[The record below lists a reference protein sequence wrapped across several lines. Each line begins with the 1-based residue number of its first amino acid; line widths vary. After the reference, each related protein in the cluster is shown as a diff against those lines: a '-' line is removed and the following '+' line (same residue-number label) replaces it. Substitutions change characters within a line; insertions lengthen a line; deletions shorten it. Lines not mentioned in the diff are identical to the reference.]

1 MRKRLK
7 IAQIPANY
15 YDNNML
21 FCVKNGEYV
30 GLSLNN
36 KQSNRTANVLIIGGS
51 GTGKTYK
58 YVKPNILQE
67 NCSQVIT
74 DPSGDIFRSFA
85 PYLLSKGYNVY
96 LFNVNDFTLS
106 NNYNPLENAYDV
118 YGNIV
123 ETQVDV
129 LVSLYIKNAKASDKA
144 GKSSGDPF
152 WDSAEKAFI
161 TALIYYCLEEDEKLI
176 KEGFE
181 VTYTR
186 PAKRGETDK
195 WTPEEKKA
203 RIDPQTG
210 EIIEKQQCKGY
221 EGGRCFSTILHL
233 AHEAEVSDD
242 ANKKS
247 PLTVRL
253 EDFFKRHPKNKTTD
267 YYKTFSGCKSEK
279 TASTIV
285 LCTTID
291 LQLFATTDLDRVTR
305 TNPIKEM
312 NINFDRIGSQQSYLF
327 LGIPQDDQTYNFLVA
342 MLQAQLFKRLYQLGD
357 KKMRGKWHIG
367 YRVGTPIFDYFNS
380 FEEAKTFFETV
391 NDDYETVMI
400 PKLDKDGKV
409 IMHKVTKTREEVE
422 KDKNGE
428 TIMIKVKEKG
438 QRAKKVAKTVKVAYE
453 VEEPVLVPKMI
464 DVPVLDTDGNP
475 VLDADGNPVTE
486 KKEEKRY
493 VGNIIESQYIND
505 QTMYKIHFN
514 HRDLKVSPVRQVLV
528 DLINNID
535 KMYIWSGDKFAGSDP
550 ALPIHVNFLLDEFKN
565 IGEIPN
571 FLNYLATVRKYRIG
585 LHIIIQDIG
594 QIKTMYKEQEHE
606 TLLANV
612 DTTIFLGS
620 ILTEDKEFMQKMLGK
635 TTIRQRSTSDSK
647 SGQSVSY
654 TPTEVP
660 LMSLDEIGAINDP
673 NANRDDCIVVVR
685 DCDPIVGRKLLLY
698 EHCRAKE
705 VDKAKDIINIELFWR
720 NNNESKQEIKE
731 VKVG

>member
-1 MRKRLK
+1 MSILK
-7 IAQIPANY
+7 IAKIPADY

-21 FCVKNGEYV
+21 FGVKNGEYV

-36 KQSNRTANVLIIGGS
+36 KLSGRTANVLIIGGS

-118 YGNIV
+118 NGNIV
-123 ETQVDV
+123 ETQVDT
-129 LVSLYIKNAKASDKA
+129 LVALYIKNAKSSNEA

-152 WDSAEKAFI
+152 WDSAEKSFI
-161 TALIYYCLEEDEKLI
+161 TSLIYYVLEEDENYL

-181 VTYTR
+181 ATYTR
-186 PAKRGETDK
+186 KPSRGERVPDSQLNDK
-195 WTPEEKKA
+195 GEVVEKTKV
-203 RIDPQTG
+203 Q
-210 EIIEKQQCKGY
+210 GY
-221 EGGRCFSTILHL
+221 DGGRCFSTILKL
-233 AHEAEVSDD
+233 AQEAEVSDD
-242 ANKKS
+242 SNKKS
-247 PLTVRL
+247 PLAIRL
-253 EDFFKRHPKNKTTD
+253 EDFFARKPNNKTKD
-267 YYKTFSGCKSEK
+267 YYKTFAGCKSEK

-305 TNPIKEM
+305 THPIPEM

-367 YRVGTPIFDYFNS
+367 YRVGTPIFDYFDS
-380 FEEAKTFFETV
+380 EEEAKIF
-391 NDDYETVMI
+391 YETVSEN
-400 PKLDKDGKV
+400 
-409 IMHKVTKTREEVE
+409 H
-422 KDKNGE
+422 
-428 TIMIKVKEKG
+428 
-438 QRAKKVAKTVKVAYE
+438 
-453 VEEPVLVPKMI
+453 
-464 DVPVLDTDGNP
+464 
-475 VLDADGNPVTE
+475 
-486 KKEEKRY
+486 
-493 VGNIIESQYIND
+493 IIEDKYIND
-505 QTMYKIHFN
+505 KVMYKIRFN
-514 HRDLKVSPVRQVLV
+514 KRDLKVSPVREVLV
-528 DLINNID
+528 DLIKNID
-535 KMYIWSGDKFAGSDP
+535 KMYIWSGDKVAGSDP

-571 FLNYLATVRKYRIG
+571 FLNYLATVRKYRMG
-585 LHIIIQDIG
+585 LHVIIQDVG
-594 QIKTMYKEQEHE
+594 QIKTMYKENEHE

-647 SGQSVSY
+647 SGQSVSW

-660 LMSLDEIGAINDP
+660 LLSIDEIDAINDP
-673 NANRDDCIVVVR
+673 NANRDDCIIVVR
-685 DCDPIVGRKLLLY
+685 NCDPIVARKLLLY
-698 EHCRAKE
+698 EHCRAGL
-705 VDKAKDIINIELFWR
+705 VDKAKDVIDIESYWR
-720 NNNESKQEIKE
+720 NNKDFKLETEAI
-731 VKVG
+731 

>member
-1 MRKRLK
+1 MK
-7 IAQIPANY
+7 ISTIPVDY

-36 KQSNRTANVLIIGGS
+36 KISNRTANVLIIGGS

-67 NCSQVIT
+67 NCSQVVT

-106 NNYNPLENAYDV
+106 NNYNPLENAYDIN
-118 YGNIV
+118 GNIV

-129 LVSLYIKNAKASDKA
+129 LVSLYIKNAKSSNEA

-152 WDSAEKAFI
+152 WDSAEKSFI
-161 TALIYYCLEEDEKLI
+161 TALIYYCLEEDEKLL

-181 VTYTR
+181 ITYTR
-186 PAKRGETDK
+186 PLKRGEQVPDDMK
-195 WTPEEKKA
+195 
-203 RIDPQTG
+203 DPKTG
-210 EIIEKQQCKGY
+210 EVIEKANALGY
-221 EGGRCFSTILHL
+221 DGGRCFSTILKL
-233 AHEAEVSDD
+233 AQEAEVSDD

-247 PLTVRL
+247 PLAIRL
-253 EDFFKRHPKNKTTD
+253 EDFFKRKPKNKTKD
-267 YYKTFSGCKSEK
+267 YYKTFAGCKSEK

-367 YRVGTPIFDYFNS
+367 YRVGTPIFDYFES
-380 FEEAKTFFETV
+380 FEEAKCFYETV
-391 NDDYETVMI
+391 NDDFETVMI
-400 PKLDKDGKV
+400 PKLDEEGKV
-409 IMHKVTKTREEVE
+409 ITKTVKKVKEEVE

-428 TIMIKVKEKG
+428 TVMIRVKEKG
-438 QRAKKVAKTVKVAYE
+438 QRAKKVPKIIRTEYE
-453 VEEPVLVPKMI
+453 AEEPVLVPKMI
-464 DVPVLDTDGNP
+464 PQLDENGEPVID
-475 VLDADGNPVTE
+475 E
-486 KKEEKRY
+486 KTGETVMVEEKRY
-493 VGNIIESQYIND
+493 IGNIIESRYINE
-505 QTMYKIHFN
+505 QKMYKIHFN
-514 HRDLKVSPVRQVLV
+514 RRDLKVSPVRSVLV
-528 DLINNID
+528 DLINNIG
-535 KMYIWSGDKFAGSDP
+535 KMFIWSGDKFAGSDP

-585 LHIIIQDIG
+585 LHIIIQDVG

-620 ILTEDKEFMQKMLGK
+620 ILTEDKEFVQKMLGK

-673 NANRDDCIVVVR
+673 NTNRDDCIVVVR

-698 EHCRAKE
+698 EHCRAKL
-705 VDKAKDIINIELFWR
+705 VDKAKDIINIELYWR
-720 NNNESKQEIKE
+720 NNNEDKQETKA
-731 VKVG
+731 G

>member
-1 MRKRLK
+1 MK
-7 IAQIPANY
+7 IAKIPVDY

-21 FCVKNGEYV
+21 FGVKNGEYV

-36 KQSNRTANVLIIGGS
+36 KLSNRTANVLIIGGS

-118 YGNIV
+118 NGNIV
-123 ETQVDV
+123 ETQVDT
-129 LVSLYIKNAKASDKA
+129 LVALYIKNAKSSNEA

-152 WDSAEKAFI
+152 WDSAEKSFI
-161 TALIYYCLEEDEKLI
+161 TSLIYYVLEEDEKNL

-181 VTYTR
+181 ATYTR
-186 PAKRGETDK
+186 KPSRGERVPDSQLNDK
-195 WTPEEKKA
+195 
-203 RIDPQTG
+203 G
-210 EIIEKQQCKGY
+210 EVIEKTKVQGY
-221 EGGRCFSTILHL
+221 DGGRCFSTILKL
-233 AHEAEVSDD
+233 AQEAEVSDD

-247 PLTVRL
+247 PLAIRL
-253 EDFFKRHPKNKTTD
+253 EDFFARKPNNKTKD
-267 YYKTFSGCKSEK
+267 YYKTFAGCKSEK

-312 NINFDRIGSQQSYLF
+312 NIDFDRIGSQQSYLF

-367 YRVGTPIFDYFNS
+367 YRVGTPIFDYFES
-380 FEEAKTFFETV
+380 EEEAKTF
-391 NDDYETVMI
+391 YETVSEN
-400 PKLDKDGKV
+400 
-409 IMHKVTKTREEVE
+409 H
-422 KDKNGE
+422 
-428 TIMIKVKEKG
+428 
-438 QRAKKVAKTVKVAYE
+438 
-453 VEEPVLVPKMI
+453 
-464 DVPVLDTDGNP
+464 
-475 VLDADGNPVTE
+475 
-486 KKEEKRY
+486 
-493 VGNIIESQYIND
+493 IIEDKYIND
-505 QTMYKIHFN
+505 KVMYKIRFN
-514 HRDLKVSPVRQVLV
+514 KRDLKVSPVREVLV
-528 DLINNID
+528 DLIKNID
-535 KMYIWSGDKFAGSDP
+535 KMYIWSGDKVAGSDP

-585 LHIIIQDIG
+585 LHIIIQDVG
-594 QIKTMYKEQEHE
+594 QIKTMYKENEHE

-620 ILTEDKEFMQKMLGK
+620 ILTEDKEFVQKMLGK

-647 SGQSVSY
+647 SGQSVSW

-660 LMSLDEIGAINDP
+660 LLSLDEIGAINDP
-673 NANRDDCIVVVR
+673 NKNRDDCIIVVR
-685 DCDPIVGRKLLLY
+685 DCDPIIARKLLLY
-698 EHCRAKE
+698 EHCRAKL
-705 VDKAKDIINIELFWR
+705 VDKAKDVIDIESYWR
-720 NNNESKQEIKE
+720 NNRDFKLETE
-731 VKVG
+731 VV

>member
-1 MRKRLK
+1 MK
-7 IAQIPANY
+7 IAQIPPDY

-36 KQSNRTANVLIIGGS
+36 KKSNRTANVLIIGGT

-67 NCSQVIT
+67 NCSHVVT

-118 YGNIV
+118 NGNIV
-123 ETQVDV
+123 ETQVDT
-129 LVSLYIKNAKASDKA
+129 LVALYIKNAKSSNEA

-152 WDSAEKAFI
+152 WDSAEKSFI
-161 TALIYYCLEEDEKLI
+161 TSLIYYCLEEDEKLI

-181 VTYTR
+181 AVYTR
-186 PAKRGETDK
+186 P
-195 WTPEEKKA
+195 KKA
-203 RIDPQTG
+203 REQVDESQLDPKTG
-210 EIIEKQQCKGY
+210 EVIERQQVQGY
-221 EGGRCFSTILHL
+221 EGGRCFSTILKL
-233 AHEAEVSDD
+233 AQEAEVSDD

-247 PLTVRL
+247 PLAIRF
-253 EDFFKRHPKNKTTD
+253 EDFFKRKPKNKTKD
-267 YYKTFSGCKSEK
+267 YYKTFAGCKSEK

-367 YRVGTPIFDYFNS
+367 YRVGTPIFDYFES
-380 FEEAKTFFETV
+380 EEEAKAFYERV
-391 NDDYETVMI
+391 NDDWETVMI
-400 PKLDKDGKV
+400 PKLDENGNP
-409 IMHKVTKTREEVE
+409 IMHKVKKQEPVLDE
-422 KDKNGE
+422 NGE
-428 TIMIKVKEKG
+428 PVMIKVKEGKG
-438 QRAKKVAKTVKVAYE
+438 LFAKSKKVPKMQE
-453 VEEPVLVPKMI
+453 VEAEEPVLVPKM
-464 DVPVLDTDGNP
+464 V
-475 VLDADGNPVTE
+475 E
-486 KKEEKRY
+486 KKVNGETVIDEKTGKPVMEEAKRY
-493 VGNIIESQYIND
+493 VGHIVESRYING

-514 HRDLKVSPVRQVLV
+514 GRDLKVSPVRSVLV
-528 DLINNID
+528 DLINNIG

-585 LHIIIQDIG
+585 LHIIIQDVG

-620 ILTEDKEFMQKMLGK
+620 ILPEDKEFIQKMLGK

-647 SGQSVSY
+647 SGQSTSW

-660 LMSLDEIGAINDP
+660 LMSLDEIAAINDP
-673 NANRDDCIVVVR
+673 NANRDDWIVIVR
-685 DCDPIVGRKLLLY
+685 DCRPIVGRKLLLN
-698 EHCRAKE
+698 EHCRAKL

-720 NNNESKQEIKE
+720 NNNEGQLETKA
-731 VKVG
+731 G

>member
-1 MRKRLK
+1 MSILK
-7 IAQIPANY
+7 IAKIPADY

-21 FCVKNGEYV
+21 FGVKNGEYV

-36 KQSNRTANVLIIGGS
+36 KLSNRTANVLIIGGS

-118 YGNIV
+118 NGNIV
-123 ETQVDV
+123 ETQVDT
-129 LVSLYIKNAKASDKA
+129 LVALYIKNAKSSNEA

-152 WDSAEKAFI
+152 WDSAEKSFI
-161 TALIYYCLEEDEKLI
+161 TSLIYYVLEEDENYL

-181 VTYTR
+181 ATYTR
-186 PAKRGETDK
+186 KPSRGERVPDSQLNDK
-195 WTPEEKKA
+195 
-203 RIDPQTG
+203 G
-210 EIIEKQQCKGY
+210 EVIEKTKVQGY
-221 EGGRCFSTILHL
+221 DGGRCFSTILKL
-233 AHEAEVSDD
+233 AQEAEVSDD
-242 ANKKS
+242 SNKKS
-247 PLTVRL
+247 PLAIRL
-253 EDFFKRHPKNKTTD
+253 EDFFARKPNNKTKD
-267 YYKTFSGCKSEK
+267 YYKTFAGCKSEK

-305 TNPIKEM
+305 THPIPEM

-367 YRVGTPIFDYFNS
+367 YRVGTPIFDYFDS
-380 FEEAKTFFETV
+380 EEEAKTF
-391 NDDYETVMI
+391 YETVSEN
-400 PKLDKDGKV
+400 
-409 IMHKVTKTREEVE
+409 H
-422 KDKNGE
+422 
-428 TIMIKVKEKG
+428 
-438 QRAKKVAKTVKVAYE
+438 
-453 VEEPVLVPKMI
+453 
-464 DVPVLDTDGNP
+464 
-475 VLDADGNPVTE
+475 
-486 KKEEKRY
+486 
-493 VGNIIESQYIND
+493 IIEDKYIND
-505 QTMYKIHFN
+505 KVMYKIRFN
-514 HRDLKVSPVRQVLV
+514 KRDLKVSPVREVLV
-528 DLINNID
+528 ELIKNID
-535 KMYIWSGDKFAGSDP
+535 KMYIWSGDKVAGSDP

-571 FLNYLATVRKYRIG
+571 FLNYLATVRKYRMG
-585 LHIIIQDIG
+585 LHVIIQDVG
-594 QIKTMYKEQEHE
+594 QIKTMYKENEHE

-647 SGQSVSY
+647 SGQSVSW

-660 LMSLDEIGAINDP
+660 LLSLDEIGAINDP
-673 NANRDDCIVVVR
+673 NSNRDDCIIVVR
-685 DCDPIVGRKLLLY
+685 DCDPIVARKLLLY
-698 EHCRAKE
+698 EHCRAKL
-705 VDKAKDIINIELFWR
+705 VDEAKNVVDIESYWR
-720 NNNESKQEIKE
+720 NNKDFKLETEAI
-731 VKVG
+731 

>member
-1 MRKRLK
+1 MKTTKKPTK
-7 IAQIPANY
+7 IANIPQDY

-30 GLSLNN
+30 GMSLNN
-36 KQSNRTANVLIIGGS
+36 KKSNRTANVLIIGGS

-85 PYLLSKGYNVY
+85 PYLESKGYNVY

-118 YGNIV
+118 DGNVV
-123 ETQVDV
+123 ETQVDT
-129 LVSLYIKNAKASDKA
+129 LVALYIKNAKSSNEA

-161 TALIYYCLEEDEKLI
+161 TALIYYVLEEDEDKLI
-176 KEGFE
+176 NGFE
-181 VTYTR
+181 ATYTR
-186 PAKRGETDK
+186 PLKRMEKNVETNDKGE
-195 WTPEEKKA
+195 A
-203 RIDPQTG
+203 
-210 EIIEKQQCKGY
+210 IEHATVEGY

-233 AHEAEVSDD
+233 AQEAEVSEDSS
-242 ANKKS
+242 KKS
-247 PLTVRL
+247 PLAIRL
-253 EDFFKRHPKNKTTD
+253 DDFFARKPNNKTKD
-267 YYKTFSGCKSEK
+267 YYKTFASCKSEK

-305 TNPIKEM
+305 TNPIAEM

-367 YRVGTPIFDYFNS
+367 YRVGTPIFDYFES
-380 FEEAKTFFETV
+380 KEEAEIFYQTV
-391 NDDYETVMI
+391 S
-400 PKLDKDGKV
+400 
-409 IMHKVTKTREEVE
+409 E
-422 KDKNGE
+422 KH
-428 TIMIKVKEKG
+428 
-438 QRAKKVAKTVKVAYE
+438 
-453 VEEPVLVPKMI
+453 
-464 DVPVLDTDGNP
+464 
-475 VLDADGNPVTE
+475 
-486 KKEEKRY
+486 
-493 VGNIIESQYIND
+493 IIESPYIND
-505 QTMYKIHFN
+505 QTMYKIYFN
-514 HRDLKVSPVRQVLV
+514 GRVLKVSPVKQVLV
-528 DLINNID
+528 DLINSID

-585 LHIIIQDIG
+585 LHVIIQDVG

-606 TLLANV
+606 ILLANV

-620 ILTEDKEFMQKMLGK
+620 ILTEDKEFIQKMMGK

-647 SGQSVSY
+647 SGQSVSW

-673 NANRDDCIVVVR
+673 NKNRDDCIVIVR

-698 EHCRAKE
+698 EHCRAKL
-705 VDKAKDIINIELFWR
+705 VDKAKDIINIENFWR
-720 NNNESKQEIKE
+720 NNNEDKGKKNLE
-731 VKVG
+731 VGEY